1 MKAWEARHRGAA
13 VIAVLDKEVKPQRV
27 QAYQCWKLDCKR
39 LWVAA
44 NKSKKKKSTRKN
56 AKQRRA
62 VLSLREALF
71 KKMSGRYCL
80 GA

>member
-27 QAYQCWKLDCKR
+27 QAYQCWKLDFKR

-44 NKSKKKKSTRKN
+44 NKSKKKKAQGKMPSREE
-56 AKQRRA
+56 
-62 VLSLREALF
+62 LS
-71 KKMSGRYCL
+71 
-80 GA
+80 

>member
-44 NKSKKKKSTRKN
+44 NKSKKKKKKHKEKCQAEKSCLKFERGSVQKN
-56 AKQRRA
+56 
-62 VLSLREALF
+62 V
-71 KKMSGRYCL
+71 
-80 GA
+80 